1 MKVFFKK
8 VRGVREYDCKA
19 LYILECN
26 TPMLCGCSSTV
37 LRKLWTISSP
47 HFYSEGDDLKMKLS
61 CTPFHRFPPQ
71 PLKDFFDRTVQG
83 QSFFC
88 EDSRPAV
95 HSVLYTCRSCVMV
108 ILSSLSHLAFLLCFV
123 LSVSHVCAV
132 TKPEWDGNSKLIYS
146 YSCFVYNLNC
156 LCRRLLTLHW
166 LFEMFF
172 DNICYYALLFYPP
185 PPHPPLQLMV
195 SVQKW
200 APFIYYNFVDDL
212 LNVIFS
218 PI

>member
-1 MKVFFKK
+1 
-8 VRGVREYDCKA
+8 
-19 LYILECN
+19 
-26 TPMLCGCSSTV
+26 
-37 LRKLWTISSP
+37 
-47 HFYSEGDDLKMKLS
+47 
-61 CTPFHRFPPQ
+61 
-71 PLKDFFDRTVQG
+71 
-83 QSFFC
+83 
-88 EDSRPAV
+88 
-95 HSVLYTCRSCVMV
+95 MV

-218 PI
+218 PIYDVAWCSGLKLSMFSVIRARIQDFLLYFSGIWMLRGAGVKTRSYRNELDPSPSL